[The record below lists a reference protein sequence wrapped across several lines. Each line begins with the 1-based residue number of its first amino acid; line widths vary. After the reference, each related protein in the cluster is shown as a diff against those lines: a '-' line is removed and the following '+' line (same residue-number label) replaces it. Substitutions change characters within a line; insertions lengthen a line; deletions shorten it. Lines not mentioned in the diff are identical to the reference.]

1 MKILIVEDELEML
14 EGIKS
19 QLLKENYTVETA
31 GSFSE
36 ALRKMGAYE
45 YDCILLDITL
55 PDGNGLELLQQHK
68 FIRKNT
74 AVIILSARDSLDDK
88 LAGLNLGAD
97 DYLPKPFH
105 FAELN
110 ARINAVLRRRNY
122 EGNRIL
128 ELENVKID
136 PTQRNLLINDAE
148 VVLNR
153 KEFDILLYFV
163 VNKNRLIRK
172 TSLAEH
178 VWGDYIDQS
187 DDYSFIYAQIKN
199 LRKKLQDNG
208 AHIEIKAVYGI
219 GYKLISE

>member
-14 EGIKS
+14 ESIKV
-19 QLLKENYTVETA
+19 QLVREYFTVETA
-31 GSFSE
+31 TSFSE
-36 ALRKMGAYE
+36 AMLKMGTYE

-55 PDGNGLELLQQHK
+55 PDGNGLELLQHHQSL
-68 FIRKNT
+68 RKNT
-74 AVIILSARDSLDDK
+74 AVIILSAKGSLDDK
-88 LAGLNLGAD
+88 LSGLNLGAD

-122 EGNRIL
+122 EGNRII
-128 ELENVKID
+128 EIGNVKVD
-136 PTQRNLLINDAE
+136 PTQRLIWVSDCE
-148 VVLNR
+148 VSLNR
-153 KEFDILLYFV
+153 KEFDILLYFLI
-163 VNKNRLIRK
+163 NKNRLIRK

-199 LRKKLQDNG
+199 LRKKLHDHRAQ
-208 AHIEIKAVYGI
+208 IEIKAVYGI
-219 GYKLISE
+219 GYKLIGP